1 MGLPASGL
9 SAGLQAS
16 PRYSLAGRKI
26 PERSRVSTPSPAT
39 ERNRGCNDGG
49 TKIRVVT
56 MVLCLVS
63 LLHYLQS
70 SPIELVQ
77 RERTLAGDNGARIAR
92 ARRGTPF
99 KPAQVRYMNGTRV
112 SGDVWYVM
120 WGGTDASPALE
131 LDSIGAAL
139 HSTQSYSLLPGGA
152 MTGYKHD
159 NRKARH

>member
-1 MGLPASGL
+1 MAFLVWL
-9 SAGLQAS
+9 MLYLQ
-16 PRYSLAGRKI
+16 
-26 PERSRVSTPSPAT
+26 PSP
-39 ERNRGCNDGG
+39 
-49 TKIRVVT
+49 
-56 MVLCLVS
+56 M
-63 LLHYLQS
+63 
-70 SPIELVQ
+70 ELVQ

-159 NRKARH
+159 NRKARHLPLSLSLSLTLTLTLTLTLALTLTPNPNPDSQPLTLTTNPNPDY